1 MTELIA
7 NGISKSRS
15 ASLTGISRSMIYY
28 GHRGRKPKYDADL
41 EKRISSIVEERP
53 SYGTRRVTAMIRPPG
68 VRTGRNC
75 VLRHMRHMNLISTNK
90 KTHRK
95 HVSRTIVVARPDV
108 MCETDFTKIYI
119 DSEGWIY
126 FTAYLDLCSRK
137 IRKYF
142 VSRMSRTA
150 SIISAVDNAILDTFP
165 DMNVNG
171 LRIRSDN
178 GPQLTSS
185 GYGKHLRTLGIN
197 HETIHAPTPEKY
209 GYIESYFGRFKD
221 DCIYTREF
229 VSLEDFRKHI
239 EWAVS
244 DYNTK
249 RPHSSLNYM
258 TPEEFESAIL
268 NEDFKKKWLKK
279 ETGRYKHVELLE

>member
-28 GHRGRKPKYDADL
+28 RHRERKPEYDADV
-41 EKRISSIVEERP
+41 ERRISSIVEERP
-53 SYGTRRVTAMIRPPG
+53 SYGTRRVTAMIRRPG
-68 VRTGRNC
+68 IMVGRNRIR
-75 VLRHMRHMNLISTNK
+75 RHMRHMNLIA
-90 KTHRK
+90 THRK
-95 HVSRTIVVARPDV
+95 VRRKHVPRTIVVARPNI
-108 MCETDFTKIYI
+108 MWETDFTKIYI

-137 IRKYF
+137 IKGYL
-142 VSRMSRTA
+142 VSCMPGTA
-150 SIISAVDNAILDTFP
+150 EMMEALDNALLGTFT
-165 DMNVNG
+165 DMNVTR

-178 GPQLTSS
+178 GSQLTSS
-185 GYGKHLRTLGIN
+185 GYEKHLRTLGIK
-197 HETIHAPTPEKY
+197 HETIHAHTPEED
-209 GYIESYFGRFKD
+209 GHIESYFGRFKD
-221 DCIYTREF
+221 DYIYTGEF
-229 VSLEDFRKHI
+229 VSLEDFRKHM

-244 DYNTK
+244 DCNTK

-268 NEDFKKKWLKK
+268 NEDFRKKWIEK